1 MDEQTRHQQFPVT
14 VNRIFMDHARVAPLP
29 ACVRDVMA
37 GFIKDASEHGNAHYA
52 NWEREVERARKSFAR
67 LINAE
72 AGEVAFV
79 KNTSEGISIV
89 ASGLDWQAGDNV
101 VVPDI
106 EFPANIYPWMNL
118 KRLGVE
124 TRFVKATEG
133 RVLFEDIVKQVDAR
147 TRLISIS
154 SVEFNSGF
162 RNDLNRIGTFCKEQG
177 ILFFVDAIQSLGVL
191 PMDVKR
197 DHIDFLSADGHKWML
212 SVEGLGG
219 FYIAKNVLEKVRP
232 VMLGWGSVANAGDFL
247 NYDVTLQPD
256 ARRFE
261 EGSLNVMS
269 IHGWGAA
276 LDLLQDIGIE
286 QIKERVTMLGDKII
300 DELRRRNFKILNSTV
315 EAERSGIVLFSGGLD
330 FENLEEKMCEAGVS
344 LTVRGGRVRLSPHF
358 YNTEDEIKQ
367 VFDLLDHH
375 KS

>member
-1 MDEQTRHQQFPVT
+1 
-14 VNRIFMDHARVAPLP
+14 
-29 ACVRDVMA
+29 
-37 GFIKDASEHGNAHYA
+37 
-52 NWEREVERARKSFAR
+52 
-67 LINAE
+67 
-72 AGEVAFV
+72 
-79 KNTSEGISIV
+79 
-89 ASGLDWQAGDNV
+89 
-101 VVPDI
+101 
-106 EFPANIYPWMNL
+106 
-118 KRLGVE
+118 
-124 TRFVKATEG
+124 
-133 RVLFEDIVKQVDAR
+133 
-147 TRLISIS
+147 
-154 SVEFNSGF
+154 
-162 RNDLNRIGTFCKEQG
+162 
-177 ILFFVDAIQSLGVL
+177 
-191 PMDVKR
+191 
-197 DHIDFLSADGHKWML
+197 ML